1 MSILPFKIIDCV
13 YVFFSKHN
21 IISMSTFSPFKYSQ
35 KKSENIDL
43 NEHYIVEKKELDK
56 FREDYQ
62 EKIQLIKD
70 LMNKIDNLTRENE
83 KLKNKN
89 TMYNNDHF
97 IINMTQC
104 DW

>member
-1 MSILPFKIIDCV
+1 MSA
-13 YVFFSKHN
+13 
-21 IISMSTFSPFKYSQ
+21 FSPLRYSQ

-43 NEHYIVEKKELDK
+43 NEHYIVEKKELDE

-89 TMYNNDHF
+89 TIYNDNDF

>member
-1 MSILPFKIIDCV
+1 MSA
-13 YVFFSKHN
+13 
-21 IISMSTFSPFKYSQ
+21 FSPLRYSQ

-43 NEHYIVEKKELDK
+43 NKHYIVEKKELNE

-62 EKIQLIKD
+62 EKIKLIKE
-70 LMNKIDNLTRENE
+70 LMDKIDHLTRENE
-83 KLKNKN
+83 KLKNKSII
-89 TMYNNDHF
+89 YNDDDF

>member
-1 MSILPFKIIDCV
+1 MSA
-13 YVFFSKHN
+13 
-21 IISMSTFSPFKYSQ
+21 FSPLRYSQ

-43 NEHYIVEKKELDK
+43 NEHYIVEKKELNE

-62 EKIQLIKD
+62 EKIKLIKE
-70 LMNKIDNLTRENE
+70 LMDKIDHLTRENE
-83 KLKNKN
+83 KLKNKSII
-89 TMYNNDHF
+89 YNDDDF

>member
-1 MSILPFKIIDCV
+1 M
-13 YVFFSKHN
+13 FFLSKYN
-21 IISMSTFSPFKYSQ
+21 IISMSAFSPLRYSQ

-43 NEHYIVEKKELDK
+43 NEHYIVEKKELDE

-62 EKIQLIKD
+62 EKIQLIKE
-70 LMNKIDNLTRENE
+70 LMSKIDNLTKENE

-89 TMYNNDHF
+89 TIYNDNDF
-97 IINMTQC
+97 IINITQC

>member
-1 MSILPFKIIDCV
+1 MSA
-13 YVFFSKHN
+13 
-21 IISMSTFSPFKYSQ
+21 FSPLRYSQ

-43 NEHYIVEKKELDK
+43 NEHYIVEKKELDE

-62 EKIQLIKD
+62 EKIKLIKE
-70 LMNKIDNLTRENE
+70 LMSKIDNLTKENE

-89 TMYNNDHF
+89 TIYNNNDF

>member
-1 MSILPFKIIDCV
+1 MSA
-13 YVFFSKHN
+13 
-21 IISMSTFSPFKYSQ
+21 FSPLRYSQ

-43 NEHYIVEKKELDK
+43 NEHYIVEKKELDE

-62 EKIQLIKD
+62 EKIQLIKE
-70 LMNKIDNLTRENE
+70 LMSKIDNLTKENE

-89 TMYNNDHF
+89 TIYNDNDF
-97 IINMTQC
+97 IINITQC